1 MKGGAG
7 SLRSKGRWRRGFLPR
22 RWLLLLTLLISTACA
37 QVGKVTV
44 IVTDYE
50 TGEPLSGF
58 TVIAGFVS
66 HDGMSAG
73 PDNKSDC
80 VTKSDG
86 HCTIWGH
93 GNGRQA
99 TVAVMNSQKYYGATD
114 TIRFKG
120 SLSPV
125 ASPWNP
131 EVELRLKAIRN
142 PIPMYAKNL
151 NQKRFPEAV
160 VPNGYDQEKR
170 DWVPMPADHGTVGYD
185 LQKGDWVY
193 PFGEGVISDFVFNIV
208 REPRVNYI
216 SEHGREHMASG
227 ATIDIMVSNE
237 GDGFLAYPVAE
248 KDRHRGLRL
257 PHEAP
262 VEGYEASVTRF
273 NIRPPN
279 KRSET
284 NIDEDMNYFIRVRTE
299 MDENGKIISALY
311 GKVHGDFSV
320 DGAGFGI
327 SFAYYL
333 NPTPNDRNVEFKR
346 KSSLI
351 PNLKGTEDSLE
362 P

>member
-1 MKGGAG
+1 MVCA
-7 SLRSKGRWRRGFLPR
+7 LYF
-22 RWLLLLTLLISTACA
+22 LLISSACA

-50 TGEPLSGF
+50 TGEALPGV
-58 TVIAGFVS
+58 TVRAGFVS

-73 PDNKSDC
+73 PDNKFDC
-80 VTKSDG
+80 VTNSEG
-86 HCTIWGH
+86 RCAIWGH
-93 GNGRQA
+93 GNGREA
-99 TVAVMNSQKYYGATD
+99 TVAVMNSGGYYGATE
-114 TIRFKG
+114 TIRFNG
-120 SLSPV
+120 GLSPV
-125 ASPWNP
+125 ATPWNP
-131 EVELRLKAIRN
+131 VVEIRLKAIRN

-151 NQKRFPEAV
+151 SQKRFPEEV
-160 VPNGYDQEKR
+160 CPRGKDRKKG
-170 DWVPMPADHGTVGYD
+170 WLPMPADKGTVAFD
-185 LQKGDWVY
+185 LQKGDWVAPY
-193 PFGEGVISDFVFNIV
+193 GEGVVSDFVFNIV